1 MNQNVVPEITVSELA
16 ILKKEQADF
25 QLLDVR
31 EPAEYD
37 VANIGGK
44 LIPLA
49 QLADRIDELNP
60 EQLIVVHC
68 KGGGR
73 SSRAVAFLLS
83 QGFAN
88 VKNLK
93 GGITAW
99 RNEVDPSLPG

>member
-1 MNQNVVPEITVSELA
+1 MDQNNIPEITVQELA
-16 ILKKEQADF
+16 ELKNTNTDF

-31 EPAEYD
+31 EPGEYD
-37 VANIGGK
+37 VCHLGGK

-49 QLADRIDELNP
+49 QLSDRLDELNRD
-60 EQLIVVHC
+60 QLIVVHC

-83 QGFAN
+83 QGFQQ

-93 GGITAW
+93 GGVTAW
-99 RNEVDPSLPG
+99 RNEIDPALPG